1 MPLNTPP
8 ILWFVSCSPELTSM
22 IGLLCRLFSVC
33 LRIHI
38 CTCRKYV
45 SLFCLYINIY
55 LYLYILFCIFFH
67 LMCTYDSQVSQTGHF
82 QFVYI
87 FFLLYS
93 IYPLLVF
100 SNSIR
105 DTTHH
110 VVYDKGLEVIY
121 STVLLL
127 LCSCF
132 GRITPAPDNTIFTQV
147 Q

>member
-1 MPLNTPP
+1 MNDISTLV
-8 ILWFVSCSPELTSM
+8 WFLITFIYIFLTKLKSD
-22 IGLLCRLFSVC
+22 
-33 LRIHI
+33 
-38 CTCRKYV
+38 
-45 SLFCLYINIY
+45 YII
-55 LYLYILFCIFFH
+55 IICIFFH

-110 VVYDKGLEVIY
+110 VAYDKGLEVIY
-121 STVLLL
+121 STVSPSVLLL
-127 LCSCF
+127 WQNHSCPWQYHFHTSPMSFKNHTYGLALCLKYLNDFSLLL
-132 GRITPAPDNTIFTQV
+132 ANS
-147 Q
+147 

>member
-1 MPLNTPP
+1 MNDISTLV
-8 ILWFVSCSPELTSM
+8 WFLITFIYIFLTKLKSE
-22 IGLLCRLFSVC
+22 
-33 LRIHI
+33 
-38 CTCRKYV
+38 
-45 SLFCLYINIY
+45 YII
-55 LYLYILFCIFFH
+55 IICIFFH

-147 Q
+147 QWVLKTTHMVLLSA

>member
-1 MPLNTPP
+1 MNDISTLV
-8 ILWFVSCSPELTSM
+8 WFLITFIYIFLTKLKSE
-22 IGLLCRLFSVC
+22 
-33 LRIHI
+33 
-38 CTCRKYV
+38 
-45 SLFCLYINIY
+45 YII
-55 LYLYILFCIFFH
+55 IICIFFH

-147 Q
+147 QWILKTTHMVLLSA